1 MLTQQRK
8 QTQILKKMNAEEEDL
23 TVNERLDLVVQDN
36 TVNKLMGPEPIPAL
50 DIAMDEIQNEL

>member
-23 TVNERLDLVVQDN
+23 TVNERLDLVVQDS

>member
-23 TVNERLDLVVQDN
+23 TVNERLDLV
-36 TVNKLMGPEPIPAL
+36 L
-50 DIAMDEIQNEL
+50 